1 MIELHLTRNYLPEG
15 TNGTLEIEGR
25 FICYSIELPWLH
37 NVNQES
43 CIPEGNYELAKRY
56 SKKFDWHLQLL
67 GVKDRSLIL
76 IHPANDAKTEL
87 MGCIAPV
94 SKIIGPGKGIESKV
108 AFKKLKNLVYP
119 LLEIGEK
126 VCLTIK
132 S

>member
-37 NVNQES
+37 NENQES

>member
-37 NVNQES
+37 NENQES

-108 AFKKLKNLVYP
+108 AFKKLKDLVYP